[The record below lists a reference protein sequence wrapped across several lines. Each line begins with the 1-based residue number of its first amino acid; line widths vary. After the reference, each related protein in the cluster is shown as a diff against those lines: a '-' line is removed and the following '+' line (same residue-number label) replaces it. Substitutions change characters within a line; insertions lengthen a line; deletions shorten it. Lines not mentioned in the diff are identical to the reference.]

1 MCRDPR
7 RRWYR
12 LVNVLHITALE
23 VAQNLFSDVREVAGA
38 EDHPLILAALRMA
51 AAWPEHDEVPWCS
64 AVPYM
69 VTVALGLPR
78 PERDG
83 LMARSWL
90 AVGTGIGL
98 DDAEAANDLV
108 VLSRGDDPPGPE
120 VLDAPGHV
128 GFYVGVQAAKVLVWG
143 GNQRDAANLA
153 YYPQSRILGIR
164 RLV

>member
-1 MCRDPR
+1 
-7 RRWYR
+7 
-12 LVNVLHITALE
+12 LNVLHVTALE
-23 VAQNLFSDVREVAGA
+23 VAQNLFGDVREVEGV

-51 AAWPEHDEVPWCS
+51 ATWPEHDEVPWCS

-69 VTVALGLPR
+69 VAVALGLPK
-78 PERDG
+78 PERQG

-90 AVGTGIGL
+90 GVGSGVSL
-98 DDAEAANDLV
+98 DDAEAANDLT

-128 GFYVGVQAAKVLVWG
+128 GFFAGVQAGKVLVWG
-143 GNQRDAANLA
+143 GNQNDAANLA
-153 YYPQSRILGIR
+153 YFPQSRILGIR